1 MFGGGLVGGAPKETM
16 SYRAHNDV
24 AEMRAR
30 ARQLA
35 NEKTAEEI
43 NNLLREWRRKQ
54 RGRWEQQKS
63 DIAGSGEKRR
73 NG

>member
-1 MFGGGLVGGAPKETM
+1 M

-54 RGRWEQQKS
+54 RGVGTWEQQQRS
-63 DIAGSGEKRR
+63 GTGDNGEKRR
-73 NG
+73 SV